1 MSLTRRCLILSGAA
15 AATAACSN
23 PVRSGREIN
32 LEVAR
37 SRELLFSSVP
47 GARSAYERAAGV
59 LIIPQIVEGGF
70 IVSGAYGEGAL
81 LVGDATVDY
90 LSVAAL
96 AAGFQIGGQSYSQ
109 ALFFSTPEA
118 LASFRQADGWEL
130 GVDAE
135 VAAFEDGAAIGTST
149 RTVASPVYQ
158 VIYGQ
163 RGLIVG
169 ASLEGAKY
177 SRIIR

>member
-1 MSLTRRCLILSGAA
+1 MSLTRRSLILSGTAA
-15 AATAACSN
+15 LTAACSN
-23 PVRSGREIN
+23 PIRTSGEIN
-32 LEVAR
+32 TQVTR
-37 SRELLFSSVP
+37 SREILFSTVNGS
-47 GARSAYERAAGV
+47 RSAYERAAGV
-59 LIIPQIVEGGF
+59 LIIPEIVEGGF

-90 LSVAAL
+90 LSVAAI

-109 ALFFSTPEA
+109 ALFFSTPET
-118 LASFRQADGWEL
+118 LGRFRQADGWEL

-135 VAAFEDGAAIGTST
+135 VATFDEGVSIGTST
-149 RTVASPVYQ
+149 TTVASPIYQ